1 MRFVQSPQYDITNM
15 KRIINKHGEYLS
27 TRKKKKIKMFFML
40 VNDNE
45 ILMKKLTE
53 TARSQSSYPL
63 PAFLH
68 LPLNTHIK
76 YLKNKCFV

>member
-1 MRFVQSPQYDITNM
+1 MGNTWA
-15 KRIINKHGEYLS
+15 HA
-27 TRKKKKIKMFFML
+27 KKKIKMFFMV

-53 TARSQSSYPL
+53 TARFQSSYPL

-68 LPLNTHIK
+68 LPLNTDIK
-76 YLKNKCFV
+76 YFKNKCFV

>member
-1 MRFVQSPQYDITNM
+1 
-15 KRIINKHGEYLS
+15 
-27 TRKKKKIKMFFML
+27 MFFMV

-53 TARSQSSYPL
+53 TARFQSSYPL
-63 PAFLH
+63 PAFLQ